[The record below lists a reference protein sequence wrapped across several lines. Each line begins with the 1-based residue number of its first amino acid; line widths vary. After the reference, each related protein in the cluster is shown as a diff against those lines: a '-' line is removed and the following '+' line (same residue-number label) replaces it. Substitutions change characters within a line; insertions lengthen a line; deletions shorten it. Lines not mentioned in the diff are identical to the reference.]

1 MAEEK
6 LGKGMEEEWFSHPG
20 DQREGEGSPGLRI
33 HWGKHLAFPIHS
45 TPGSLQGSLAWGSGS
60 REIGRHRAG
69 RGLQVGEEDRCAE
82 ADSLTLHQKAGS
94 LGVTRTVSTS
104 LNCSLIRPLIWRS
117 RIISQKQFLSLLQ
130 VLFALDYTEAKFSPR
145 SISSNIL

>member
-1 MAEEK
+1 MRKGGPEGQHRHQALLGTAAAGMAQCDPA
-6 LGKGMEEEWFSHPG
+6 S
-20 DQREGEGSPGLRI
+20 
-33 HWGKHLAFPIHS
+33 
-45 TPGSLQGSLAWGSGS
+45 PGSLQGSLAWGSGS